1 MTKAKIKEN
10 NMKNKMLSYVF
21 LGSVCLME
29 ISGANQ
35 LEFQGEESEKN
46 NSLTSNNTALTMKN
60 SPPIQ
65 KIKIP
70 LTELLQGTPQ
80 ELSKLSQQV
89 ISQYPP
95 EDLEEIY
102 KYGWANRYKQ
112 NFAQAA
118 ALYRIAS
125 LGGNRDAQ
133 SQYAEMLF
141 QGLGVKENKKEAF
154 RWAYKAAQNGDLEMA
169 SSLCSY
175 VQEGTLAM
183 RFELTD
189 AEEEM
194 YEAKIIRLINKLRG
208 EL

>member
-1 MTKAKIKEN
+1 MTKAKIKEK
-10 NMKNKMLSYVF
+10 NMENKMLTYIFLSSVF
-21 LGSVCLME
+21 LVK

-35 LEFQGEESEKN
+35 VEFQREESEKN
-46 NSLTSNNTALTMKN
+46 NSLTSNNTFFTMKN
-60 SPPIQ
+60 FLP
-65 KIKIP
+65 KFP
-70 LTELLQGTPQ
+70 LTELLQGNPQ
-80 ELSKLSQQV
+80 ELSKLSKPV
-89 ISQYPP
+89 ISQYSP

-102 KYGWANRYKQ
+102 KYGWASRYKK

-183 RFELTD
+183 RFELTE
-189 AEEEM
+189 AEKEM

-208 EL
+208 ES